1 MLNVDSHTHTHTHT
15 HRLTTTC
22 FSQLCFPVEIGV
34 AEEVDFS
41 PGMKIPQNILFF
53 G

>member
-1 MLNVDSHTHTHTHT
+1 MLNVDSHTHT

-22 FSQLCFPVEIGV
+22 FSQLCFPAEIGV

-41 PGMKIPQNILFF
+41 PGMKIPPNILFF